1 MGIFSRRKIEE
12 RADETAVTQSE
23 STMTADSVLLS
34 ALLSPSV
41 MTREKAEQIPAIQAC
56 LSLICG
62 TISSL
67 PVYLYKQTETGR
79 ERVTDDRVRLLN
91 DETGDTLTSSQMW
104 RALLED
110 YYLGRGGYAFIR
122 KRGNRVVSLVYV
134 PDEHIQILR
143 NEDVLNRDYRISVQ
157 GRTYEN
163 FQFLKLLRRTRDG
176 MKSTPITETSS
187 LPLSVAYSE
196 LKYEQ
201 SLASKGGAKKG
212 FLQSPKRLTKEAMDA
227 LRSGFHRL
235 YNSDDENVVVLN
247 EGITFKE
254 SSSTSV
260 EMQLNE
266 NKRSNGQEVC
276 KIFGIPQTM
285 VSGNPSG
292 EDVKAYN
299 RAIMAVLSD
308 IECSLNR
315 DLLLETEK
323 RAGYEFKFDTDA
335 LTRGDIKTRY
345 EAYQVG
351 LNANFLQVDDIRKKE
366 GMEPLGFRWLRLG
379 LDSVLYDPET
389 GTIYNANM
397 NSMANLNNPT
407 QTIAQTPTTPTETG
421 GENHGT

>member
-1 MGIFSRRKIEE
+1 MGLFSRRKIEN

-41 MTREKAEQIPAIQAC
+41 MTREKAEQIPAVQAC

-79 ERVTDDRVRLLN
+79 ERVSDDRVRLLN

-122 KRGNRVVSLVYV
+122 KRGNRVISLVYV
-134 PDEHIQILR
+134 PDENVQILR
-143 NEDVLNRDYRISVQ
+143 NEDILNRDYRIAVQ
-157 GRTYEN
+157 GKVYEN

-227 LRSGFHRL
+227 LRAGFHRL

-266 NKRSNGQEVC
+266 NKRSNSQETC

-285 VSGNPSG
+285 VSGNPSS

-323 RAGYEFKFDTDA
+323 RAGYEFKFDTDT
-335 LTRGDIKTRY
+335 LTRGDNKTRY
-345 EAYQVG
+345 EAYQTG
-351 LNANFLQVDDIRKKE
+351 LNANFLQIDDVRKKE
-366 GMEPLGFRWLRLG
+366 GLEPLGFKWLRLG

-389 GTIYNANM
+389 GVIFNANM
-397 NSMANLNNPT
+397 NTVTDLNNPT
-407 QTIAQTPTTPTETG
+407 SIEQTTTPTDTG

>member
-1 MGIFSRRKIEE
+1 
-12 RADETAVTQSE
+12 
-23 STMTADSVLLS
+23 
-34 ALLSPSV
+34 
-41 MTREKAEQIPAIQAC
+41 
-56 LSLICG
+56 
-62 TISSL
+62 
-67 PVYLYKQTETGR
+67 
-79 ERVTDDRVRLLN
+79 
-91 DETGDTLTSSQMW
+91 
-104 RALLED
+104 
-110 YYLGRGGYAFIR
+110 
-122 KRGNRVVSLVYV
+122 
-134 PDEHIQILR
+134 
-143 NEDVLNRDYRISVQ
+143 
-157 GRTYEN
+157 
-163 FQFLKLLRRTRDG
+163 

-227 LRSGFHRL
+227 LRTGFRRL
-235 YNSDDENVVVLN
+235 YNNEDENVLVLN

-285 VSGNPSG
+285 VSGNPSS

-299 RAIMAVLSD
+299 RMIMAVLSD

-315 DLLLETEK
+315 DLLLEAEK
-323 RAGYEFKFDTDA
+323 KNGYEWKFDTDS

-345 EAYQVG
+345 EAYQTG
-351 LNANFLQVDDIRKKE
+351 LNSNFLQIDDVRKKE
-366 GMEPLGFRWLRLG
+366 GLEPLGFRWLRLG

-389 GTIYNANM
+389 GNIFNANM
-397 NSMANLNNPT
+397 NQLTNLEHPI
-407 QTIAQTPTTPTETG
+407 QTVTQTPTTPTG
-421 GENHGT
+421 GEGNGT

>member
-1 MGIFSRRKIEE
+1 MGLFSRRKIEE
-12 RADETAVTQSE
+12 RAEEETRPAE
-23 STMTADSVLLS
+23 STMTADNVLLS
-34 ALLSPSV
+34 ALLAPGG
-41 MTREKAEQIPAIQAC
+41 MTRERAEQIPAVQAC

-67 PVYLYKQTETGR
+67 PVCLYRQTETGKR
-79 ERVTDDRVRLLN
+79 QITDDPRVRILN

-110 YYLGRGGYAFIR
+110 YFLGRGGYAYIR
-122 KRGNRVVSLVYV
+122 KNGNKVASLIYV
-134 PDEHIQILR
+134 PDDYIQILR

-157 GRTYEN
+157 GRTYEPY
-163 FQFLKLLRRTRDG
+163 QFLKLLRRTKDG
-176 MKSTPITETSS
+176 MKSQSIVETSG

-212 FLQSPKRLTKEAMDA
+212 FLQSPKRLTKESMDA
-227 LRSGFHRL
+227 LRSGFRSL

-254 SSSTSV
+254 SSATSV

-266 NKRSNGQEVC
+266 NKRSNSQEVC
-276 KIFGIPQTM
+276 KVFGIPQAM

-299 RAIMAVLSD
+299 RAVMSILAD

-315 DLLLETEK
+315 DLLLEAEK
-323 RAGYEFKFDTDA
+323 RTGYEFKFDTEA

-345 EAYQVG
+345 EAYQMG
-351 LNANFLQVDDIRKKE
+351 LSSNFLQIDDVRKKE
-366 GMEPLGFRWLRLG
+366 GLEPIGFRWLRLG
-379 LDSVLYDPET
+379 LDSVLYDPDT
-389 GTIYNANM
+389 GVIFNANM
-397 NSMANLNNPT
+397 NTVTDLNNPT
-407 QTIAQTPTTPTETG
+407 SISEQQTPTEIAG
-421 GENHGT
+421 GEDNGT